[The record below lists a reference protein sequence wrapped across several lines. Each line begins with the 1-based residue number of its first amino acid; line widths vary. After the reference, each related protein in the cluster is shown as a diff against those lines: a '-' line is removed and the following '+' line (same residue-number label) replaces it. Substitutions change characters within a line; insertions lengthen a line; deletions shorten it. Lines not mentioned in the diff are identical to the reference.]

1 MYNCSIPENNSL
13 KEEIRELLEWCEK
26 TDCENGA
33 TGSFFNAPVEELKMT
48 KWEEEN
54 GIKIPESYKEWL
66 RFSEKCRIDGTTAT
80 FWGPDEFHSNYV
92 PEDLVVIGEM
102 VGDGE
107 VVCFSKAK
115 GEFVGYFEGGICER
129 YSSFRGVIN
138 EVLRMIGKVDESKN
152 DEEEIKEMLR
162 KLEEIRKKRN
172 QGV

>member
-54 GIKIPESYKEWL
+54 GIKIPESYKDWL
-66 RFSEKCRIDGTTAT
+66 RFSEKCRIDRTTAT

-107 VVCFSKAK
+107 VVCFSKKA
-115 GEFVGYFEGGICER
+115 GTIVNFFEGHI
-129 YSSFRGVIN
+129 I
-138 EVLRMIGKVDESKN
+138 
-152 DEEEIKEMLR
+152 EEENDFSQKIKAIIRTLQNDNGLSEEAKNLFM
-162 KLEEIRKKRN
+162 KFQQKHLEKKKQN
-172 QGV
+172 ED